1 MANGPFTY
9 TGNVYNKSG
18 YAPFYPMVRNGGE
31 LLEGVP
37 PNPYA
42 TSATKLFPLETV
54 IVSGRDAFMYCYNG
68 GVALA
73 LGGPTQSAAANHAE
87 ADDNIVVGAISAIGA
102 YTVSLTSTDNLDA
115 GIGATEDAFE
125 DGWLHLHST
134 AGLGQ
139 CYKIKSNKPFDAA
152 ESVVVFTLY
161 YPLTIATST
170 SSLAGIVQ
178 NPCKNVIVT
187 TAVVSGIFTGIP
199 QVTVPINHYF
209 WSKMA
214 GPSSITGNA
223 AIAKGTSVVIGTT
236 AAAADPGAAASTE
249 IIIGYPLTPYTST
262 DDKQFMV
269 MLQGNLW

>member
-1 MANGPFTY
+1 MADGLATY
-9 TGNVYNKSG
+9 SHQVYNKSG
-18 YAPFYPMVRNGGE
+18 YIMHYPIVRKQSE

-37 PNPYA
+37 IEPYE
-42 TSATKLFPLETV
+42 TSATKLFPLETIAV
-54 IVSGRDAFMYCYNG
+54 AGREAYMYCYNG

-87 ADDNIVVGAISAIGA
+87 ADDNIAVGTLSAIGA
-102 YTVSLTSTDNLDA
+102 YSVWLTSTDNLDA
-115 GIGATEDAFE
+115 GIGATENAYE
-125 DGWLHLHST
+125 DGYVHFHST
-134 AGLGQ
+134 AGVGQ
-139 CYKIKSNKPFDAA
+139 CYRIKSNKPFDAS
-152 ESVVVFTLY
+152 ESTVEFVLY

-178 NPCKNVIVT
+178 CPAKNVIAT

-214 GPSSITGNA
+214 GPSSVSGNA

-236 AAAADPGAAASTE
+236 AAKADKGAAADTE

-262 DDKQFMV
+262 DDVNFMV

>member
-1 MANGPFTY
+1 
-9 TGNVYNKSG
+9 
-18 YAPFYPMVRNGGE
+18 
-31 LLEGVP
+31 
-37 PNPYA
+37 
-42 TSATKLFPLETV
+42 
-54 IVSGRDAFMYCYNG
+54 
-68 GVALA
+68 
-73 LGGPTQSAAANHAE
+73 
-87 ADDNIVVGAISAIGA
+87 
-102 YTVSLTSTDNLDA
+102 
-115 GIGATEDAFE
+115 
-125 DGWLHLHST
+125 
-134 AGLGQ
+134 
-139 CYKIKSNKPFDAA
+139 
-152 ESVVVFTLY
+152 VVVFTLY